1 MFRFALPLIVWL
13 YAFAAFAQVETI
25 GDVSFAVPDGW
36 KYEYS
41 PGDDFATM
49 MLTKGDRYW
58 VIAIYKARR
67 SSGDAEA
74 DFSSAWTKIAPH
86 APVPEPIYDHT
97 ASAGYSGKY
106 GSIWIDDNR
115 FAWLYLLET
124 GQGAIPVLV
133 VTRDRHAF
141 DDLLPVISQV
151 VEGVRIGREK
161 AQPAKTN
168 VTLADLVGQW
178 HSGGDSSLNY
188 VDSATGSYAGS
199 SIVAHGEGYNI
210 ASDGSYTFRFA
221 GISNRQ
227 IVRDRGSGTVEVT
240 KEFIVFREK
249 GTNRVTRYR
258 TVSYQPA
265 INGSTVLTLL
275 QETYEPTGANIGFYG
290 EKWVRDAPKK

>member
-25 GDVSFAVPDGW
+25 GDVSFAVPEGW

-41 PGDDFATM
+41 PGDDFATV

-86 APVPEPIYDHT
+86 APVPAPIYDHT

-115 FAWLYLLET
+115 FVWLYLLET

-133 VTRDRHAF
+133 VTQDRHAF

-151 VEGVRIGREK
+151 VEGVRIGPEK

-178 HSGGDSSLNY
+178 HSGG
-188 VDSATGSYAGS
+188 GS
-199 SIVAHGEGYNI
+199 SGEYLDNAPRRNARRSLVAPRRGYSI
-210 ASDGSYTFRFA
+210 SSDGRHTLRFP
-221 GISNRQ
+221 GISNSHN
-227 IVRDRGSGTVEVT
+227 VRHQRPGHGD
-240 KEFIVFREK
+240 
-249 GTNRVTRYR
+249 
-258 TVSYQPA
+258 
-265 INGSTVLTLL
+265 
-275 QETYEPTGANIGFYG
+275 
-290 EKWVRDAPKK
+290 